1 LAADAYEEAAWA
13 VALGREGSTRES
25 TWDWTAVGEAVGWV
39 SVRKV
44 ELLLDRRKGEQER
57 EEEKRRK
64 GGRGRKEASQP
75 PFRALE
81 SF

>member
-1 LAADAYEEAAWA
+1 MAADAYEEAAWA

-44 ELLLDRRKGEQER
+44 ELLLDRRKGE
-57 EEEKRRK
+57 
-64 GGRGRKEASQP
+64 
-75 PFRALE
+75 
-81 SF
+81 